1 MKKCFR
7 SAKRI
12 YTLCLSKKSKILSLA
27 YLKADDSTL
36 LLNRDIHMYDKCM
49 TKQKENRVVDIYNA
63 VSVRSEADS
72 NRCIR
77 FCRPLPSHSAI
88 RPFYILTE
96 TLIPSLCIT
105 LISLHLLPPVLPPA
119 PPASSSALSSQPI
132 RCRPQAIPVS
142 RVQIY
147 KVFSIPQNFSP
158 SLRDFHEEMCRDRP
172 KLTTFTF
179 WK

>member
-12 YTLCLSKKSKILSLA
+12 YALCLSKKSKILSLA

-49 TKQKENRVVDIYNA
+49 TKQKGNRVVDIYNA

-72 NRCIR
+72 NRCTR

-88 RPFYILTE
+88 RPSSFPLRPLYTNLT
-96 TLIPSLCIT
+96 L
-105 LISLHLLPPVLPPA
+105 
-119 PPASSSALSSQPI
+119 SALSTPFHTTGTQTEK
-132 RCRPQAIPVS
+132 RPLSGPGSV
-142 RVQIY
+142 R
-147 KVFSIPQNFSP
+147 N
-158 SLRDFHEEMCRDRP
+158 
-172 KLTTFTF
+172 
-179 WK
+179 

>member
-12 YTLCLSKKSKILSLA
+12 YALCLSKKSKILSLA

-49 TKQKENRVVDIYNA
+49 TKQKGNRVVDIYNA

-72 NRCIR
+72 NRCTR

-88 RPFYILTE
+88 RPNRRSLILRNIPDREYLE
-96 TLIPSLCIT
+96 TPDT
-105 LISLHLLPPVLPPA
+105 PANPPCRQLRTIRSVLR
-119 PPASSSALSSQPI
+119 L
-132 RCRPQAIPVS
+132 
-142 RVQIY
+142 QIY
-147 KVFSIPQNFSP
+147 KHFSFLQNLSGNFRFSLKNPYLYVEFHP
-158 SLRDFHEEMCRDRP
+158 SFSCLDKARIRSALRP
-172 KLTTFTF
+172 A
-179 WK
+179 